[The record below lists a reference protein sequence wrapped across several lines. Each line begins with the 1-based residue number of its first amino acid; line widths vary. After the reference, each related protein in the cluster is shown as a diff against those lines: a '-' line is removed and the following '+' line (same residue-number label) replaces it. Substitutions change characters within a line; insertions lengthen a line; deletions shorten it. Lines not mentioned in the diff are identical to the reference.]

1 MKKRTFLTITLIV
14 LSFSESKAQDVQS
27 FFEDAD
33 SFFSSYVSDG
43 KVDYKAIMKSPE
55 LLNSLLEKAKNIE
68 VSASDTNTYQAFWI
82 NAYNISVIKGIIHNY
97 PIKSPLDKK
106 GFFDKITY
114 DVGKTSI
121 TLNDIENIKLRGVF
135 KKEARFHFVLVCAGL
150 GCPPII
156 NKAYKP
162 STLEAQLQE
171 QTEIALNNPNFVK
184 VKGNKVQISQIFE
197 WYKGDFTQDGTEIE
211 FINVFR
217 KEAISEKAKISYY
230 NYDWRLNE
238 K

>member
-1 MKKRTFLTITLIV
+1 M
-14 LSFSESKAQDVQS
+14 
-27 FFEDAD
+27 
-33 SFFSSYVSDG
+33 
-43 KVDYKAIMKSPE
+43 
-55 LLNSLLEKAKNIE
+55 
-68 VSASDTNTYQAFWI
+68 
-82 NAYNISVIKGIIHNY
+82 
-97 PIKSPLDKK
+97 
-106 GFFDKITY
+106 
-114 DVGKTSI
+114 
-121 TLNDIENIKLRGVF
+121 
-135 KKEARFHFVLVCAGL
+135 
-150 GCPPII
+150 
-156 NKAYKP
+156 
-162 STLEAQLQE
+162 QE